1 MSVSNKSNL
10 SQKVLN
16 SIPQILDPT
25 MLRAAREIYET
36 YCKFHVTLE
45 SPPLGVAIDKKTYHG
60 QLIFSKQPIL
70 LPWENFIPIHQITS
84 DYKK

>member
-1 MSVSNKSNL
+1 MAIPNKNNL

-36 YCKFHVTLE
+36 YCKFHITLD
-45 SPPLGVAIDKKTYHG
+45 SQPIGVAIDKKTYNG
-60 QLIFSKQPIL
+60 QLIFKKQPIL
-70 LPWENFIPIHQITS
+70 LPWESFIPISLIIS
-84 DYKK
+84 ERK